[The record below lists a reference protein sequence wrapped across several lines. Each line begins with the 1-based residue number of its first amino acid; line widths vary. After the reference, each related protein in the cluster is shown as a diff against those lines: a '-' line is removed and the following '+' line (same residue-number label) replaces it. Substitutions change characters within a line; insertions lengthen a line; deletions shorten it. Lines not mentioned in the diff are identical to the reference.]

1 MNHHVYSVKFHDV
14 KHQIKTIYIYA
25 SSFDR
30 AIEEAKKQLAKTN
43 QHADIFQLYSIEKP
57 QMVLH
62 IAPSNDEVSQAA
74 AKLQTIADN
83 ILKNA

>member
-30 AIEEAKKQLAKTN
+30 AIEEVKIQLEKIN
-43 QHADIFQLYSIEKP
+43 QTTDRYQFYSIEKT